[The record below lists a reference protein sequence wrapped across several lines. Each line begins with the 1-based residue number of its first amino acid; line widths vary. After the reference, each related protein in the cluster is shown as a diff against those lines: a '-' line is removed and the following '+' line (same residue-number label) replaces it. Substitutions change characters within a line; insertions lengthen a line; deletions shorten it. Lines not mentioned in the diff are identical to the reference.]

1 MSRLLALIVLVG
13 LVLAG
18 LFYWR
23 QGGLGSRA
31 AAGETL
37 GEVGNRLGQVG
48 HSVGEK
54 LRDTKVTGEVK
65 AALEL
70 NRTLAPYDF
79 DISTDSDV
87 VVLRGEVPTAELS
100 AAAEKV
106 AASVPDVKQVRNE
119 IQVGGAP
126 AAPDAGRRSVGENF
140 DDRALE
146 AKVNMAFSLN
156 REMKGSDVKVS
167 SFKRQVTLS
176 GTAAS
181 PAQKQLAVALARD
194 TAGVESV
201 NDQIAG
207 GVAAPAPA
215 GVATQTAAP
224 LSAPSPAPS
233 PARVP

>member
-23 QGGLGSRA
+23 RGDLGSRA
-31 AAGETL
+31 AASDTL
-37 GEVGNRLGQVG
+37 GQVGTKLGEVG

-54 LRDTKVTGEVK
+54 LKDTKVKGEVK

-79 DISTDSDV
+79 DISTDGDT
-87 VVLRGEVPTAELS
+87 VVLRGEVPTADLS

-106 AASVPDVKQVRNE
+106 AAGVPDVKQVRNE
-119 IQVGGAP
+119 IRVGGAP
-126 AAPDAGRRSVGENF
+126 AAPDAGRRSVGENI

-156 REMKGSDVKVS
+156 REMQGSDVKVS

-176 GTAAS
+176 GTVAS

-194 TAGVESV
+194 TAGVEAV

-207 GVAAPAPA
+207 TAAAPPPAPA
-215 GVATQTAAP
+215 AP
-224 LSAPSPAPS
+224 LASPRGAGRES
-233 PARVP
+233 TTGNRN